1 MWSWE
6 VWFQSIFFCVSS
18 SRYHCLSF
26 WALKMTR
33 AGPAAPL
40 PLTAVATETGS
51 KHDSWEKSSLYYL
64 LLLMSNSQ
72 NKLGQRAAEASQR
85 AVLASRGIDWAV
97 HPQNFW
103 GVNFM
108 FFYFGLLHGDSAHL
122 SLAGGAMYC
131 ICGWNNESRTI
142 QFCHCTLRYHR
153 QLQPCLLNNWTG
165 EHFTFLLSADD
176 ICNRNMYSK
185 DVLKKKLHLTG
196 IFCVYTHNTTFPQ
209 RYNSYNSI
217 NTQNHIWFR
226 QEGSSGSYF
235 L

>member
-1 MWSWE
+1 M
-6 VWFQSIFFCVSS
+6 WFQSILFWASS
-18 SRYHCLSF
+18 SRYHRLSF

-33 AGPAAPL
+33 VGPGAPL

-72 NKLGQRAAEASQR
+72 NKLGQREAEASLR
-85 AVLASRGIDWAV
+85 AVLASRGIDWYV

-108 FFYFGLLHGDSAHL
+108 FFTLASCMEIVNIYHW
-122 SLAGGAMYC
+122 AGGAMYC

-142 QFCHCTLRYHR
+142 QFCHCTLSYHR
-153 QLQPCLLNNWTG
+153 QLQPCLLNSWTR

-176 ICNRNMYSK
+176 ICNTIMYTI
-185 DVLKKKLHLTG
+185 KKETAP
-196 IFCVYTHNTTFPQ
+196 C
-209 RYNSYNSI
+209 
-217 NTQNHIWFR
+217 
-226 QEGSSGSYF
+226 
-235 L
+235 